1 MFEGPKNE
9 YKHISRDSEE
19 FEESVRTAREEIKAY
34 EENFRYT
41 KDSVSKLLDMID
53 KAEKLEGLATTEEEK
68 VRIQGVVEIGIGVLK
83 NAYSFFLNKVSV
95 KTAKNLLRDLSENQE
110 LSSELINISR
120 AMRSGEDISGDLVVK
135 IFRQR
140 LKSNQ
145 KREETLSEKWEE
157 IMSSVLH
164 STQGGIDAGL
174 IKRTSAEMD
183 TIFNGQ
189 SFEVFDPFFNDRFID
204 GYHNPQSE
212 TVGISLD
219 SPLEDLPH
227 MILHESLHALGGR
240 TILNI
245 KRQEV
250 DGEKS
255 KVQQQK
261 SGLVFLNNDKRT
273 HKFNWLNEAVTEEI
287 TKELTG
293 KESGYYVSHRRK
305 LKRLYELGIDRE
317 IIYNAY
323 FEDYNPDDPERVPH
337 WKKFVA
343 ELKRIF
349 PDLSVV
355 EALEKVSNDVDEEI
369 RQEKSNEKT
378 QS

>member
-1 MFEGPKNE
+1 MFEGPRNE
-9 YKHISRDSEE
+9 YMHISRDSEE

-41 KDSVSKLLDMID
+41 KDSVSKVLEFID
-53 KAEKLEGLATTEEEK
+53 NAEKLKNQAETEEEK
-68 VRIQGVVEIGIGVLK
+68 TKIQSVIEIEMAVLK
-83 NAYSFFLNKVSV
+83 NAYTFFLNKVSV
-95 KTAKNLLRDLSENQE
+95 KTAKNLLRDLSEDQE
-110 LSSELINISR
+110 LGNELTNISR

-145 KREETLSEKWEE
+145 KREELLSDRWDE
-157 IMSSVLH
+157 IMSTVFENARR
-164 STQGGIDAGL
+164 GIDAGL
-174 IKRTSAEMD
+174 IKRTPAEMD

-189 SFEVFDPFFNDRFID
+189 SFEIFDPFFNDRFID
-204 GYHNPQSE
+204 GYHNPHSE
-212 TVGISLD
+212 AIGISLD
-219 SPLEDLPH
+219 STLEDLPH

-343 ELKRIF
+343 ELKQIF